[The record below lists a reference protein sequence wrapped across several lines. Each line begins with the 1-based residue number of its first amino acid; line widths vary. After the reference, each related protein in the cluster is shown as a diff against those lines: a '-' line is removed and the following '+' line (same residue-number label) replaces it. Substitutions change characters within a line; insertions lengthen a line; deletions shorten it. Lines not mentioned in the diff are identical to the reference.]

1 MNDNGNIT
9 ETLYAGNFMYRGG
22 SFDFYFHPE
31 GYVEKENN
39 AYKYYY
45 QYKDHLGNIRV
56 TYDNSGSV
64 SSPNASIVEEHNY
77 YPFGLQH
84 RGYNDANGTRGSD
97 FANNYMFG
105 GKELQDEAVGSNRL
119 DYYDFGARNYDPALG
134 RWMNLD
140 PLAEQMRRHSPYNY
154 AFDNPIYWIDPDG
167 MAPTDTYID
176 ARTGKVLGQDGAS
189 TDNLRVIRKQDWD
202 YWKDEHGGTI
212 STQATAD
219 LQADSKLVT
228 VNESQIQS
236 EVQSV
241 ADDTKSEGIEN
252 QAFLTLDVNT
262 GEVAAQRGPDGDNS
276 ETTIET
282 TKAGDD
288 GAPRTDR
295 GKMLIAQVHG
305 HPETTESGMENIPGT
320 SSDKDKPTAMSLG
333 ITVFAIDSY
342 NGTAGGQYDVHSV
355 NKSGTQT
362 NFVGKTKGASTG
374 TINFTQILTNLLKG
388 GR

>member
-1 MNDNGNIT
+1 M
-9 ETLYAGNFMYRGG
+9 
-22 SFDFYFHPE
+22 
-31 GYVEKENN
+31 
-39 AYKYYY
+39 
-45 QYKDHLGNIRV
+45 
-56 TYDNSGSV
+56 
-64 SSPNASIVEEHNY
+64 
-77 YPFGLQH
+77 
-84 RGYNDANGTRGSD
+84 
-97 FANNYMFG
+97 
-105 GKELQDEAVGSNRL
+105 
-119 DYYDFGARNYDPALG
+119 
-134 RWMNLD
+134 
-140 PLAEQMRRHSPYNY
+140 
-154 AFDNPIYWIDPDG
+154 
-167 MAPTDTYID
+167 
-176 ARTGKVLGQDGAS
+176 
-189 TDNLRVIRKQDWD
+189 
-202 YWKDEHGGTI
+202 
-212 STQATAD
+212 
-219 LQADSKLVT
+219 QADSKLVT

-236 EVQSV
+236 EVQLV
-241 ADDTKSEGIEN
+241 VDDTKSEGIEN

-320 SSDKDKPTAMSLG
+320 SSDKDKPAAMSLG

>member
-1 MNDNGNIT
+1 MVNGT
-9 ETLYAGNFMYRGG
+9 E
-22 SFDFYFHPE
+22 HP
-31 GYVEKENN
+31 
-39 AYKYYY
+39 YKY
-45 QYKDHLGNIRV
+45 N
-56 TYDNSGSV
+56 
-64 SSPNASIVEEHNY
+64 
-77 YPFGLQH
+77 
-84 RGYNDANGTRGSD
+84 
-97 FANNYMFG
+97 
-105 GKELQDEAVGSNRL
+105 GKEHQQELGL
-119 DYYDFGARNYDPALG
+119 DWYDFGARNYDPALG

-140 PLAEQMRRHSPYNY
+140 PLAESMRRHSPYNY
-154 AFDNPIYWIDPDG
+154 AYNNPIYWIDPDG
-167 MAPTDTYID
+167 MAPTDRYID
-176 ARTGKVLGQDGAS
+176 ARTGKILGQDGAS

-241 ADDTKSEGIEN
+241 ADDTKSEGVEN

-262 GEVAAQRGPDGDNS
+262 GKVSAQRGPDGDNS

-288 GAPRTDR
+288 GAPRTSS
-295 GKMLIAQVHG
+295 GKMLIAQAHG
-305 HPETTESGMENIPGT
+305 HPQTTASGMQNEPGT

-333 ITVFAIDSY
+333 VTIFAIDSY
-342 NGTAGGQYDVHSV
+342 SGTTGGQYDVHSV

-362 NFVGKTKGASTG
+362 NFIGKTQGTNQTG
-374 TINFTQILTNLLKG
+374 TINFTKILTDLLKA
-388 GR
+388 GRQ